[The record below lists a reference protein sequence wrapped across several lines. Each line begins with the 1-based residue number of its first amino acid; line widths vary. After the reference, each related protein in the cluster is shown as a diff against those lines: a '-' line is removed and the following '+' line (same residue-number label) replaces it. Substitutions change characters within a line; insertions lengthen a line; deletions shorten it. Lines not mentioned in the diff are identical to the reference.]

1 LTGRIG
7 TLAVVAVGSSLALA
21 GCGGGG
27 GSTTAT
33 TSTSAQGTVIQN
45 THVLRVI
52 AVHETEYS
60 LAPKLIH
67 IQRFGYYGLKAI
79 NDGKVPHALAL
90 HGHGLHQR
98 TGEIAPGR
106 SRTMLVFFRKAGNY
120 LLYCPLDG
128 HARKGMK
135 ATVRVH

>member
-7 TLAVVAVGSSLALA
+7 TLVVVVGSTLALA

-27 GSTTAT
+27 GGKT
-33 TSTSAQGTVIQN
+33 TSGQGTVIQN

-52 AVHETEYS
+52 DVHETEYS
-60 LAPKLIH
+60 LEPKLIH

-79 NDGKVPHALAL
+79 NDGKIPHALAL
-90 HGHGLHQR
+90 QGHGLRQR
-98 TGEIAPGR
+98 TGAIAPGQ